1 MQYKR
6 VLVNLPEKVL
16 REIDEAAAGQ
26 KVNRSEVLRE
36 AAKLYLRQAKKKK
49 DAEIGR
55 GYAEMGQINLAYAE
69 DCLDADNALLD
80 WYEQKLSGE

>member
-6 VLVNLPEKVL
+6 VLVNLPESLL
-16 REIDEAAAGQ
+16 RQIDEEAAGQ
-26 KVNRSEVLRE
+26 NVSRSEVLRE
-36 AAKLYLRQAKKKK
+36 AAKWYLRRTKKKK
-49 DAEIGR
+49 MVEMGR
-55 GYAEMGQINLAYAE
+55 GYAEMAEINLSYAN